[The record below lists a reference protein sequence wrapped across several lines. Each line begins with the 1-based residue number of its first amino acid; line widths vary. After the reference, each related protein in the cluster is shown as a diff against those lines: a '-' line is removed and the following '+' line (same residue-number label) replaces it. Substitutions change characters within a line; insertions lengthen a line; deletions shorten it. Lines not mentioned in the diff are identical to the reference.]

1 MPREQG
7 GICAEGN
14 LHGIYLM
21 FNATEGA
28 EATLPRVLAG
38 LAAWLQTSADRNA
51 DCAFNGFVAIGA
63 NYWDTL
69 YPQGRPAELAP
80 FPSFE
85 AEDRSAPSQPVDLFV
100 HIRSDRLDVNHIAA
114 TEVCRRLA
122 GLAELVEEVRS
133 FRYLDSRDL
142 TGFVDGTENPTG
154 SHRRQVALVG
164 AEDAAFAGGSYIH
177 TQRYVHN
184 MPLWERQSLKT
195 QEDTIG
201 RTKVENVEYPSA
213 AKPGFAHIKRV
224 NLKYE
229 DGSSMEL
236 LRQSMPYGNMQE
248 QGLFFIACCKTPKHF
263 TEQLKSMIHGDGE
276 HYDHLLKFTQAVSG
290 AAFFAPSI
298 DFLEQAAGL

>member
-14 LHGIYLM
+14 LHGLYLM
-21 FNATEGA
+21 FNASEGA

-38 LAAWLQTSADRNA
+38 LASWLQTSADRNA
-51 DCAFNGFVAIGA
+51 DSAFNGFIAIGA

-80 FPSFE
+80 FPQFE
-85 AEDRSAPSQPVDLFV
+85 QEDRIAPSQPVDLFI
-100 HIRSDRLDVNHIAA
+100 HLRSDRLDINHVAA
-114 TEVCRRLA
+114 MEVCRRLT

-154 SHRRQVALVG
+154 AHRRQVALVG
-164 AEDAAFAGGSYIH
+164 SEDPAFTGGSYVH

-184 MPLWERQSLKT
+184 MGLWERQSLKT

-201 RTKVENVEYPSA
+201 RTKVDNVEYKRED
-213 AKPGFAHIKRV
+213 KPPFAHIKRV
-224 NLKYE
+224 NLKDS
-229 DGSSMEL
+229 DGNSMEL

-248 QGLFFIACCKTPKHF
+248 QGLFFIACCATPRNF
-263 TEQLKSMIHGDGE
+263 TAQLESMVMGEGE
-276 HYDHLLKFTQAVSG
+276 HFDHLLKYTQAVSG